1 MKPFLFD
8 THAHAHFAAYG
19 DETLDIIK
27 RSLAEGV
34 HLNLVGT
41 QIDTSR
47 KAVEIAESFPEGVY
61 ASVGLHP
68 IHLTPI
74 WHDPQELGG
83 GTGFKSREETFNTAA
98 YRALAQSKKVIAI
111 GEMGL
116 DYYRLDEVVEKFNG
130 FPELGRRATLEDIK
144 RRQHETFCAGIDLAA
159 ELDLS
164 LMVHCREAHADLRA
178 ILHEKKK
185 QYPKLRG
192 VIHSFSDGTWDDAQ
206 DYLSL
211 GFYLAFNGIITF
223 PPKKSNP
230 KAQEDLW
237 NVVCDMPL
245 DRLLLETDCPY
256 LTPIPHRG
264 ERNEPAYVKF
274 VAKKVAELRGITDDE
289 VAERTWENSRNCFGL
304 A

>member
-1 MKPFLFD
+1 MEALFD

-19 DETLDIIK
+19 EETSDVIK
-27 RSLAEGV
+27 RSLKEGV
-34 HLNLVGT
+34 NLNLVGT

-47 KAVEIAESFPEGVY
+47 KAVEVAELFLEGVY

-83 GTGFKSREETFNTAA
+83 GTTGFKSRGEVFDKEA
-98 YRALAQSKKVIAI
+98 YRQLAQSKKVIAI

-116 DYYRLDEVVEKFNG
+116 DYYRLDEVIEKSG
-130 FPELGRRATLEDIK
+130 VSATEVK
-144 RRQHETFCAGIDLAA
+144 RRQLETFRAGIDLAV
-159 ELDLS
+159 EMDLA

-178 ILHEKKK
+178 VLHEKKK
-185 QYPKLRG
+185 QYPNLRG
-192 VIHSFSDGTWDDAQ
+192 VIHSFSDGTSADAE

-211 GFYLAFNGIITF
+211 GFCLAFNGIITF

-230 KAQEDLW
+230 KAQEELLA
-237 NVVCDMPL
+237 VVRQVPL

-256 LTPIPHRG
+256 LTPLPHRG
-264 ERNEPAYVKF
+264 ERNEPAYVRF
-274 VAKKVAELRGITDDE
+274 VAEKVATLRGLTITE
-289 VAERTWENSRNCFGL
+289 VAERTVENSKILFRM
-304 A
+304 